1 MRLPLFFA
9 TFAFATFPA
18 LAAPDTS
25 TYDWRGFY
33 AGISAGHISGKNH
46 WDDLGNYRLK
56 SSTRGAAFAGY
67 NYQRGRHVLG
77 IEAQQSFGSVAERD
91 DAAYR
96 YTSLQDLRIR
106 IGHTYGR
113 SMAYLAAGYSRARFH
128 DDDARFSMNG
138 FNLGAG
144 VDFALGRNFAVGL
157 DFTTRR
163 FKDNCPHDRDIKGRV
178 DSASVRLSYRF

>member
-1 MRLPLFFA
+1 MRLSLLAA
-9 TFAFATFPA
+9 TFALTTLPT
-18 LAAPDTS
+18 LAAADTAAH
-25 TYDWRGFY
+25 DWNGFY
-33 AGISAGHISGKNH
+33 FGLSAGHLSGKNR
-46 WDDLGNYRLK
+46 WDDLGSYRLK
-56 SSTRGAAFAGY
+56 SSTRASAFVGY
-67 NYQRGRHVLG
+67 NHQRGRQVFS
-77 IEAQQSFGSVAERD
+77 IEALQGFGSVAERD

-106 IGHTYGR
+106 IGRTYGP
-113 SMAYLAAGYSRARFH
+113 SMAYVAAGYSRARFR

-144 VDFALGRNFAVGL
+144 VDFALGRNLTLGL